1 MLKCWF
7 QSLWL
12 ESERICNARD
22 HSRTNM
28 FSISICLYVGQTRT
42 TEPPISNKPHRV
54 ETLDAAIAA
63 VLEKGRISHMKCGE
77 CKCCLTCIY
86 SYIYIYLVPKSRLF
100 WLELA
105 TSFDGSIL
113 QIEEK
118 YAPSIM
124 YMFIWMGR
132 RGRSR
137 KYSIANRVGRMLVSS
152 GLVAL
157 VLCTFHCW
165 MSLGVEG
172 TNKPFRMWGLSNTCC
187 SKCASEHWNMVWIL
201 TVMHVLFI

>member
-12 ESERICNARD
+12 ESEPICNARD

-28 FSISICLYVGQTRT
+28 YSISICLYVGQTRT
-42 TEPPISNKPHRV
+42 TEPPISNKPDRV

-86 SYIYIYLVPKSRLF
+86 SYIFGPKITVVLIGTWNFFWRFNSPNRGEVRSKHNVYVYLN
-100 WLELA
+100 
-105 TSFDGSIL
+105 GS
-113 QIEEK
+113 K
-118 YAPSIM
+118 
-124 YMFIWMGR
+124 
-132 RGRSR
+132 GRSL
-137 KYSIANRVGRMLVSS
+137 KSSIGNRVHRMFVSS

-172 TNKPFRMWGLSNTCC
+172 TNHSVCGDYR
-187 SKCASEHWNMVWIL
+187 IL
-201 TVMHVLFI
+201 LVNVHLGTEIRYGYWV